1 MGLRRNHHHH
11 PPDVVTAAE
20 AEAQRQGLSV
30 SAWLSRAADHAA
42 RLAQGQ
48 AAAIEVLTEIGPP
61 SEAELEQ
68 ARAVL
73 QRAAARQATPGPN
86 PNAVSAD

>member
-1 MGLRRNHHHH
+1 MSLRRVTITI
-11 PPDVVTAAE
+11 PPDVLAAAE

-48 AAAIEVLTEIGPP
+48 AAALEVFTEIGPP

-73 QRAAARQATPGPN
+73 QRAAARQAAPDRD
-86 PNAVSAD
+86 PNAA